1 MGIWHFFGDHQLFHF
16 LVQTLYLFLE
26 HSILR
31 GEVMNN
37 FLVVRWFEVLE
48 SLLYLFAVQNPGTL
62 GVLQFGHD

>member
-1 MGIWHFFGDHQLFHF
+1 MPSGKSRDECGLKI
-16 LVQTLYLFLE
+16 Y
-26 HSILR
+26 ILR